1 MGLRPGNRATQEAS
15 PKTWHATTTSPSLV
29 AAMRTFE
36 SAMGIGEYE
45 PASIVA
51 IAAVASLA
59 LGAGT
64 AAYQLSQSGAPDMPE
79 LPAEAL
85 STFGATPPPPP
96 PTPPAPA
103 APPPASPAANLDAQR
118 AAADEVEAQRR
129 RQSRQS
135 TILTSPIGAPAG
147 GVLLG
152 A

>member
-1 MGLRPGNRATQEAS
+1 
-15 PKTWHATTTSPSLV
+15 
-29 AAMRTFE
+29 MRTFE

-45 PASIVA
+45 PTLILGVA
-51 IAAVASLA
+51 AGVAALA
-59 LGAGT
+59 TAGVST
-64 AAYQLSQSGAPDMPE
+64 YQAVTQKAPEMPE

-85 STFGATPPPPP
+85 SPFGATPPPPP

-103 APPPASPAANLDAQR
+103 APPPASPAANLEAQR